1 MYGHV
6 FRQMSCGCSSSLV
19 IGKAV
24 MFTKLIPEDVG
35 TLVVITTQDEGVVA
49 VEAGLAAAVEVAEAT
64 DI

>member
-1 MYGHV
+1 
-6 FRQMSCGCSSSLV
+6 
-19 IGKAV
+19 